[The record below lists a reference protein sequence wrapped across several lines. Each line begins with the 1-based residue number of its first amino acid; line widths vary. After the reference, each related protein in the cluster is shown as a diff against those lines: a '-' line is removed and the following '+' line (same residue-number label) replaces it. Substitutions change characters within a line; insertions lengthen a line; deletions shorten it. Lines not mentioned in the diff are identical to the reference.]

1 MGRRFLRLSAAGA
14 ALTLNGL
21 RPLPGSNPLA
31 VPSFFG
37 GWLTSELAPYNLAI
51 TLAGTSAYVARRSR
65 RGGLSRSDRVAV
77 ALDAVSVA
85 GLLLMIRQGMRSA
98 DVVEQALTR
107 DLDDDYVARLDPA
120 PAAADLAT
128 PWRQVLMP
136 FTFADPLVKRVA
148 DLDYVGDGARRHRLD
163 VYQPAESG
171 SGRPVLIQVH
181 GGGWVIGNKDEQGL
195 PLMMHLAARGWV
207 CVAPNYPLSPK
218 ATWPDHLVA
227 LKRAIAWTRDHIA
240 DYGGD
245 PSFIAITG
253 GSAGGHLATLA
264 ALTAGDTTYQ
274 PGFEDADTSLQACVP
289 FYGAYDLANTLN
301 TRAGRHRLEYFLR
314 RMVFKTSHLAPVEA
328 ATPLLQVRGDAPP
341 FFVIHGA
348 HDSLVPVAEARAFV
362 ERLREVSGEP
372 VVYAELPGAQHAF
385 DVFHSIRSAHAIR
398 GVERFLRWVH
408 AAHAHDSASTDG
420 SVKDASRAQS
430 SPAGP
435 PAPGTPSSDRTAA
448 SLRR

>member
-14 ALTLNGL
+14 ALTVNGL

-31 VPSFFG
+31 LPSFFG
-37 GWLTSELAPYNLAI
+37 GWLTSELAPYNLAV
-51 TLAGTSAYVARRSR
+51 TLAGTSAYLASH
-65 RGGLSRSDRVAV
+65 RGRGLTRDDRVAL
-77 ALDAVSVA
+77 ALNAVSVA
-85 GLLLMIRQGMRSA
+85 GLLAMIRQGVRSA
-98 DVVEQALTR
+98 DIVEEALTT

-128 PWRQVLMP
+128 PWRQVMMP
-136 FTFADPLVKRVA
+136 FTFKNPLVRRVA
-148 DLDYVGDGARRHRLD
+148 DIDYVGDGAKRHRLD
-163 VYQPAESG
+163 VYQPTESG
-171 SGRPVLIQVH
+171 TGRPVLIQVH
-181 GGGWVIGNKDEQGL
+181 GGGWVIGNKEEQGL

-218 ATWPDHLVA
+218 ATWPDHLIA
-227 LKRAIAWTRDHIA
+227 LKRAIAWTRAHIA

-253 GSAGGHLATLA
+253 GSAGGHLAALA
-264 ALTAGDTTYQ
+264 ALTAHDSEFQ

-289 FYGAYDLANTLN
+289 FYGAYDLANTLG
-301 TRAGRHRLEYFLR
+301 TKAGRNRLDYFLTR
-314 RMVFKTSHLAPVEA
+314 TVFKTKDPATIAS
-328 ATPLLQVRGDAPP
+328 ATPMLQAGPDAPP
-341 FFVIHGA
+341 FFIIHGA

-362 ERLREVSGEP
+362 ERLREVSSEA

-385 DVFHSIRSAHAIR
+385 DVFHSIRSAHVIR

-408 AAHAHDSASTDG
+408 AGHLSGEAT
-420 SVKDASRAQS
+420 DASRAKS

-435 PAPGTPSSDRTAA
+435 PAPGTPSSA
-448 SLRR
+448 RRAV